1 MNLRNKVQLIG
12 HIGQAPE
19 MKTTENGK
27 TLAKFSLATNES
39 YYDANG
45 TQITN
50 TQWHNIVAWGK
61 TADVAQNLLD
71 KGKEVLV
78 EGKLSTREYENNEG
92 KKQRITEIVAQQL
105 LVFGKKN

>member
-12 HIGQAPE
+12 HIGNSPE

-39 YYDANG
+39 YYDSNG

-61 TADVAQNLLD
+61 TADVAKSLLS

-78 EGKLSTREYENNEG
+78 EGKLNTREYENNEG

>member
-12 HIGQAPE
+12 HIGNAPE

-27 TLAKFSLATNES
+27 TLAKFSVATNES
-39 YYDANG
+39 YYDSKGA
-45 TQITN
+45 QVIN

-61 TADVAQNLLD
+61 TADIAQSLLD

-78 EGKLSTREYENNEG
+78 EGKLNTREYENNEG
-92 KKQRITEIVAQQL
+92 RKQRVTEIIAL
-105 LVFGKKN
+105 SLMVFGKK

>member
-12 HIGQAPE
+12 RIGQAPE

-39 YYDANG
+39 YYDATG

-61 TADVAQNLLD
+61 TADVAHNLLE

-78 EGKLSTREYENNEG
+78 EGKLNTREYENNEG